1 MNPVAEV
8 LSTVFGVVLVG
19 AIAFEIRQRRRR
31 LRELYNVLDAEDRQ
45 VVADLDHMVA
55 NGVLTPYAIG

>member
-8 LSTVFGVVLVG
+8 LSTVFGVILVG

-55 NGVLTPYAIG
+55 NGVLKPYAIG